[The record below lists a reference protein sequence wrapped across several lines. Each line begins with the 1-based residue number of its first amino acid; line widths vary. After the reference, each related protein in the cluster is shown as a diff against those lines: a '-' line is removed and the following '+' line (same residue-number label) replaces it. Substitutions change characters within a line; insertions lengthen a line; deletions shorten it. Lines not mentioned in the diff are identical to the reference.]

1 MSDTKMSDTKMP
13 GVNLFGL
20 TPKQQ
25 RENKERRDEN
35 IRTLNQ
41 AKALNDFPEKMDF
54 EMKTKNPETGHYD
67 MGGRRRTRRKLRTKK
82 SKKSKKSRK
91 SRKHRK

>member
-1 MSDTKMSDTKMP
+1 MSDTKMS
-13 GVNLFGL
+13 GFSLFGL

-25 RENKERRDEN
+25 RENKEKKDEN

-41 AKALNDFPEKMDF
+41 AKALNVFPEKMDV
-54 EMKTKNPETGHYD
+54 EMKTKNPETGKYD
-67 MGGRRRTRRKLRTKK
+67 MGGRRTRRRK
-82 SKKSKKSRK
+82 SRKSKKSRK

>member
-1 MSDTKMSDTKMP
+1 MSQQEPKKYGIS
-13 GVNLFGL
+13 LFGL
-20 TPKQQ
+20 KPREQE
-25 RENKERRDEN
+25 ENKKRRDEN

-54 EMKTKNPETGHYD
+54 EMKTKNPETGKYD
-67 MGGRRRTRRKLRTKK
+67 MGGRRTRRRKSRK
-82 SKKSKKSRK
+82 SKRSKKSRK

>member
-1 MSDTKMSDTKMP
+1 MSDTKMS
-13 GVNLFGL
+13 GFSLFGL

-25 RENKERRDEN
+25 RENKEKRDEN

-41 AKALNDFPEKMDF
+41 AKALNVFPEKMDV
-54 EMKTKNPETGHYD
+54 EMKTKNPETGKYD
-67 MGGRRRTRRKLRTKK
+67 MGGRRTRRRK

-91 SRKHRK
+91 SRRYRK